1 MSDASGLDVDKH
13 DALQANRFDDEIDLR
28 ELFGVLWAGKGIII
42 AITAFAA
49 ALSVAF
55 ALSLPNIYESKAL
68 LAPKGEG
75 GGGGLAAMASQFG
88 GLASLAGINLP
99 GGGDSNKSLIAQE
112 KMKSLDFF
120 TKQLYEQVLPELMAL
135 ERWDASTGAVI
146 FNDDIYEAKTRT
158 WVRETAPPRKSKPSS
173 QEAFQVFSGIFTVSQ
188 DKASSFV
195 SVSLKHESPIITQAW
210 LSLIIDRINEDVRE
224 RDILEAEQSVLFL
237 EGQREQTALVSLEE
251 VFVSL
256 IEEQTKTIMLAN
268 ASKDYVF
275 EVIEPPV
282 VPELKSEPKRAQ
294 ICVLGT
300 VLGGMLAV
308 LFVLLRHYS
317 MVSSSAK
324 AN

>member
-1 MSDASGLDVDKH
+1 MSDARGLDVDKH
-13 DALQANRFDDEIDLR
+13 DALQANSFDDEIDLR

-49 ALSVAF
+49 ALSVAY
-55 ALSLPNIYESKAL
+55 ALFLPNIYESKAL

-75 GGGGLAAMASQFG
+75 SGGSLAAMASQFG

-99 GGGDSNKSLIAQE
+99 GGGDASKSLIAQE

-158 WVRETAPPRKSKPSS
+158 WVREAIPPRKSKPSA
-173 QEAFQVFSGIFTVSQ
+173 QEAFEEFSEIFSVSE
-188 DKASSFV
+188 DKKSGFV
-195 SVSLKHESPIITQAW
+195 SLSLKHESPAIAEAW
-210 LSLIIDRINEDVRE
+210 LSLVIDRINEDVRE

-237 EGQREQTALVSLEE
+237 EGQREQTALVSLDQ
-251 VFVSL
+251 VFTSL

-268 ASKDYVF
+268 ASSDYVF

-282 VPELKSEPKRAQ
+282 VPELKSEPKRAL

-300 VLGGMLAV
+300 LLGGMLAM
-308 LFVLLRHYS
+308 LFVLVRHYS
-317 MVSSSAK
+317 MGLTRAK
-324 AN
+324 AT